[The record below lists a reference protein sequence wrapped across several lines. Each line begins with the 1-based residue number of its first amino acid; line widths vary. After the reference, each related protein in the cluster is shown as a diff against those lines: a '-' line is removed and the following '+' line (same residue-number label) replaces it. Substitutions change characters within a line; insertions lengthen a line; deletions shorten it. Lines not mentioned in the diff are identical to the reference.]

1 MRIEEGKDRITIDDF
16 RGGLV
21 TNVDPAKLE
30 INQFSILENVD
41 MLNDFEQNII
51 GRKPYIPIQYNSDT
65 PGNTTAN
72 TFTNAI
78 ALYWK
83 KFKKVLVSEPT
94 YYFYL
99 LLNSNKI
106 KIFKETVVTAV
117 KELTLD
123 FSLGSTNA
131 HNFYNNLYITDT
143 ANRTGDPNQNAV
155 NPNIVISAETEEEHG
170 CPPCPQTF
178 SLSVSGT
185 LISLI
190 PGTGVYSGGIREYAI
205 TFLYDN
211 QQRSYIIPVN
221 KLSQFLN
228 TETGEGF
235 VHGQPLTG
243 TAFSLRSRPTDVDTT
258 HCNLLTN
265 IPTGNSRVV
274 AREIWC
280 RLSTS
285 TSKYLYL
292 IGTLDNN
299 IDTSFVDTVRD
310 NLFSNPFS
318 LPFVYRPPNAKYVSS
333 HKDCLLIANT
343 FDRQYTKNSA
353 ITNSTSFWSDEA
365 NTQQINVCCT
375 DLTKN
380 GATAIGPIHR
390 FILKDMFP
398 IISPK
403 SEHLGGFVS
412 EYVGTYAYEKEIT
425 ARALSLPAPDGL
437 GEFNHYLSSTV
448 YWTMANQ
455 WAMKGA
461 FFRNICMFIRK
472 ITAKPNDII
481 RLHYGTAIWDVLTSK
496 YVWIDIGDT
505 LFLENENI
513 EIKQMGI
520 TDLNGVHK
528 VTAAGTED
536 GSSIGLAPDY
546 MIPYIEIAYGDATTL
561 TAGDCIL
568 STKYYYLGIT
578 PIGTSGNQVTD
589 MPELELFAGHNSFES
604 KYFTG
609 LKNENRAY
617 MLMMSDVGQGDIF
630 QPENER
636 PIGYTDNQ
644 EIRFISPEDNA
655 IMIFKET
662 SLWKLNT
669 NSVSKDYWQLT
680 MLSDNIGVQSD
691 KAIVAI
697 NSSQYIF
704 WFQGKCY
711 HMFSSTSEPVHC
723 SKRINPILPSNF
735 SVIFSYYDSKNERVM
750 FFGNDYKIYIYDL
763 KFRTEQGLGKWYIHL
778 STFNLP
784 FTKAYAGP
792 NQESYFIGEHELYK
806 YNEHTIADD
815 FLWRSN
821 T

>member
-1 MRIEEGKDRITIDDF
+1 MSRVEQGKERIIIDDF

-30 INQFSILENVD
+30 LNQFSILENID
-41 MLNDFEQNII
+41 MLNDFEQSII
-51 GRKPYIPIQYNSDT
+51 ARKPYIPIQYNVAT
-65 PGNTTAN
+65 PENTTAN

-123 FSLGSTNA
+123 FNLGATNA

-143 ANRTGDPNQNAV
+143 ADRTGDPNQNAV
-155 NPNIVISAETEEEHG
+155 NPNLVISAETEEEHG

-185 LISLI
+185 LISQI
-190 PGTGVYSGGIREYAI
+190 PGEGDYSGAARQYAI

-221 KLSQFLN
+221 NTSSHLN
-228 TETGEGF
+228 TEISLGF
-235 VHGQPLTG
+235 TQGQPLVN
-243 TAFSLRSRPTDVDTT
+243 TAFALRSRPSSYDGDTT
-258 HCNLLTN
+258 HCNLITN
-265 IPTGNSRVV
+265 IPVGNSRVV

-280 RLSTS
+280 RLSTA

-299 IDTSFVDTVRD
+299 IDTSFLDTVRD
-310 NLFSNPFS
+310 TLFANPYT

-333 HKDCLLIANT
+333 HKECLLIANT

-353 ITNSTSFWSDEA
+353 ITNSTGFQADYSGE
-365 NTQQINVCCT
+365 INVCCT
-375 DLTKN
+375 TLAAN
-380 GATAIGPIHR
+380 GANAIGPIHR

-398 IISPK
+398 IISSK
-403 SEHLGGFVS
+403 GEHLGGFTS
-412 EYVGTYAYEKEIT
+412 EYVGTYTYEKEIT
-425 ARALSLPAPDGL
+425 ARATSLPVSDGN
-437 GEFNHYLSSTV
+437 GGKKYLSSTV

-472 ITAKPNDII
+472 ITVKPNDIL
-481 RLHYGTAIWDVLTSK
+481 RLHYGIAIWSVSE

-505 LFLENENI
+505 LFLVDEYI
-513 EIKQMGI
+513 EIKQMG
-520 TDLNGVHK
+520 TTELNGIHK
-528 VTAAGTED
+528 VLAAGTEQ
-536 GSSIGLAPDY
+536 GSSISLAPDY
-546 MIPYIEIAYGDATTL
+546 LIPYIEISYGDVVNL

-568 STKYYYLGIT
+568 STKYYYLGMT
-578 PIGTSGNQVTD
+578 PIGASGNQVTD
-589 MPELELFAGHNSFES
+589 MPELELYAGHNNFES
-604 KYFTG
+604 KYFTN
-609 LKNENRAY
+609 LRNENRAY

-636 PIGYTDNQ
+636 PVGYTDNT
-644 EIRFISPEDNA
+644 EIKFISPEDNA

-662 SLWKLNT
+662 SIWKLNT
-669 NSVSKDYWQLT
+669 NSISKDYWQLT
-680 MLSDNIGVQSD
+680 MLTDTIGVQSD

-697 NSSQYIF
+697 DSRQYIF

-711 HMFSSTSEPVHC
+711 HMFSSTSEPIPC

-735 SVIFSYYDSKNERVM
+735 LVVFSYYDNKNERVM

-763 KFRTEQGLGKWYIHL
+763 KFRTEQGLGKWYIHK
-778 STFNLP
+778 SAYNLP
-784 FTKAYAGP
+784 FTKAYSGP
-792 NQESYFIGEHELYK
+792 SQESYFIGGDEIYK
-806 YNEHTIADD
+806 YNEHTIAND
-815 FLWRSN
+815 FLWRSD